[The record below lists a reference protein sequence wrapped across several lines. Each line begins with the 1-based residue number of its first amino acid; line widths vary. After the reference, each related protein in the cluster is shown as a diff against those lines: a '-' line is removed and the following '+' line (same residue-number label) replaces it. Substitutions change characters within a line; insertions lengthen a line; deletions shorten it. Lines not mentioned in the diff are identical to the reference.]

1 MSRSFVYN
9 MNMWH
14 PKWLHSHCERKLR
27 EALGLDRMF
36 KNHTGKIQTAYNR
49 KERTHKMLQ
58 RYAGDTRTMSQ
69 LQGACDS
76 VRALGTTKQKSC
88 SAKRAVSR
96 PLLHLL
102 RNRSPF
108 ARIADPPIPSSFTT
122 SPWLP
127 NDPICLRY
135 VGRSS

>member
-1 MSRSFVYN
+1 MKEQNSTSQSFVYN

-58 RYAGDTRTMSQ
+58 RYAGVHTYNVTATGSM
-69 LQGACDS
+69 
-76 VRALGTTKQKSC
+76 
-88 SAKRAVSR
+88 
-96 PLLHLL
+96 
-102 RNRSPF
+102 
-108 ARIADPPIPSSFTT
+108 
-122 SPWLP
+122 
-127 NDPICLRY
+127 
-135 VGRSS
+135 